1 MARNTDQNRN
11 RDTRGSTRMDQ
22 DTERALNADQGD
34 AEAAREAA
42 PDADRDVQSGGKT
55 STGSLGRRSEG
66 TDQGS
71 SRKH

>member
-1 MARNTDQNRN
+1 MARNTERN
-11 RDTRGSTRMDQ
+11 QDRNARGSTRMDQ

-34 AEAAREAA
+34 AEAARDAA
-42 PDADRDVQSGGKT
+42 ADADRDVQSGGRT